1 MLALLLCSHTV
12 PIDGQY
18 HQRSSA
24 GADTANAKSMIC
36 PAARRSELPA
46 AVGSCDHLLVRNKSA
61 DPPGVHWSSAVNMCV
76 NLAPA
81 GTGTTTLSQLM
92 KRVSHHAHHDH
103 TFGLGQQPPAGC
115 LVVTLRDPVERL
127 TSGWKFRWRQALA
140 HRRKFGYAGHS
151 TFRGFLQVARN
162 VSEGGLCDQPGGS
175 KVARKLADWFGV
187 SVVDYLINLNCSM
200 HEVHYICTDQLQR
213 DWVEFL
219 QRRGVPRTATSCPEL
234 IKMPEHSN
242 MKPDASVPGIGWDWP
257 MAEED
262 KHFVR
267 ECMFP
272 EDTHLYNKVCGI
284 KSRDSEGTRVQ
295 AP

>member
-1 MLALLLCSHTV
+1 
-12 PIDGQY
+12 
-18 HQRSSA
+18 
-24 GADTANAKSMIC
+24 MIC
-36 PAARRSELPA
+36 PAAQRSELPA
-46 AVGSCDHLLVRNKSA
+46 AVRSCDHLLVRNKSA

-81 GTGTTTLSQLM
+81 GTGTRTLSQLM
-92 KRVSHHAHHDH
+92 QRVSLSHHAHHDH
-103 TFGLGQQPPAGC
+103 HFGLGRQPSASC
-115 LVVTLRDPVERL
+115 LVITLRDPVERL
-127 TSGWKFRWRQALA
+127 TSGWKFRWTQAG
-140 HRRKFGYAGHS
+140 HPGRRVGYARLS

-175 KVARKLADWFGV
+175 KVARKMADWFGI
-187 SVVDYLINLNCSM
+187 SVVDYLTNLNCST
-200 HEVHYICTDQLQR
+200 HEVHYICTDQLQH

-234 IKMPEHSN
+234 INMPEHST
-242 MKPDASVPGIGWDWP
+242 DASVPGIGWDWP
-257 MAEED
+257 TAEED
-262 KHFVR
+262 KRFVR

-272 EDTHLYNKVCGI
+272 EDTRLYNELCGI